1 MSDDKNFELGSAERK
16 AFESLGREKKPPG
29 FLEDETVNS
38 LKRHGLIRARRP
50 SRRFHPVAVA
60 ASLIILF
67 AAGFGLGVFTEKG
80 SFATQEETQPSP
92 EFLLV
97 LWEFPKQESEPTHEE
112 IMNRV
117 REYSLWAKSL
127 QETGNLIA
135 GKKLTDDI
143 RLLGKTGG
151 PLNTSERS
159 FRSVERGIG
168 GYFLIRAESFDQ
180 ALRIARA
187 CPHLR
192 YGGEIEL
199 RKIDKL

>member
-1 MSDDKNFELGSAERK
+1 MTDDKDFDLRSAERE
-16 AFESLGREKKPPG
+16 AFDSLEREKKPPG

-38 LKRHGLIRARRP
+38 LKRHGLIGARRP
-50 SRRFHPVAVA
+50 SRRYLPVAVA

-67 AAGFGLGVFTEKG
+67 AAGFGLGVLTEKG
-80 SFATQEETQPSP
+80 GLATKGETQPSA

-97 LWEFPKQESEPTHEE
+97 LWEFPKQETEPTNAE
-112 IMNRV
+112 IMDRV
-117 REYSLWAKSL
+117 QEYTLWAKGL

-143 RLLGKTGG
+143 RLLGKSGG
-151 PLNTSERS
+151 SLNTSERS
-159 FRSVERGIG
+159 FRTMERGIG